1 MKSRTALVLLSCLLM
16 MIAGTSVAGAE
27 KWTAG
32 AGLAMVPDYIGSDDY
47 EVAPLPYL
55 TVAFENHMNVRWVG
69 NRIQANVI
77 PHPIFKAGPVGEYI
91 GERDDVDNNRVDRM
105 DDVDASFMLGAF
117 AGFEYEGFNGR
128 IEVMGDVADGNDGI
142 MARLALGWG
151 TRLAENMRLNLE
163 GFTTWG
169 DDDFMEAY
177 FGVDAADS
185 IRSGLPTY
193 NADSGIYDV
202 GLNVTYHWNFTG
214 AWSLIGIA
222 GLSQLVG
229 DADDSSPVVDEGS
242 ETQGRLGFIFTY
254 AF

>member
-1 MKSRTALVLLSCLLM
+1 MKSRTTLVLLSCLLI
-16 MIAGTSVAGAE
+16 MIASTSVAGAE

-55 TVAFENHMNVRWVG
+55 TVDFENHMNVKLVG
-69 NRIQANVI
+69 NRIQSNLI

-91 GERDDVDNNRVDRM
+91 GKRDDVDNNRVDRM

-117 AGFEYEGFNGR
+117 GGFVYEGFNGR
-128 IEVMGDVADGNDGI
+128 IEVMSDVADGNDGTI
-142 MARLALGWG
+142 ARLALGWG
-151 TRLAENMRLNLE
+151 TGFAEDMRINLE

-185 IRSGLPTY
+185 ARSGLSVY
-193 NADSGIYDV
+193 NADSGIYEV
-202 GLNVTYHWNFTG
+202 GLNATYTWNFTG
-214 AWSLIGIA
+214 AWTFIGIA
-222 GLSQLVG
+222 GVSQLVG

-242 ETQGRLGFIFTY
+242 ETQPKLGFIFTY